1 MYQVLIGYN
10 VTPRPQKISTMFAKA
25 FPEMHV
31 SGMRGTRGKDGVTP
45 SIYGSW
51 LQKAIRRGLTDQ
63 AIYAAAGLFAF
74 STEDRGA
81 PLLTFLLNRI
91 EIIAMEDIGFANP
104 FLTDSVMTK
113 VEQIRNR
120 SDIQAFNILA
130 GVIKA
135 LCESPKTRLSSWIKN
150 ALGREKIECDIG
162 PFGNI
167 HHVFSLEATEIKKRK
182 IGFNSSTL
190 SKWLYSSGRHTKKE
204 WIYGLILVLIRP
216 EKGDEPPIEPLETAH
231 LFEKWVTAPEVLEG
245 FMKDIVMDIHT
256 GKKKKTTESKYD
268 FAIRGAHVE
277 NETIMYPQL
286 KEFYNECKRTG
297 RDGYYPF
304 SKPPEPQYFC
314 KDSDIFTPTSNLI
327 GFKTPTLF
335 GKALTGDDFFF
346 KLMYP
351 GTADFAVLC
360 HQFRKKLG
368 LYSQKTVVIKKVLMT
383 YDYCS
388 MALESSAKASVRT
401 IEAMKKKC
409 SDIVDVLMVTQ
420 VEGGSNMCQVIK
432 SKGIID
438 MLELMKVL
446 LFRRYVESTDTNTNN
461 MVVDREGR
469 VLSVDE
475 NPAEKIQYDR
485 WAKMENPDTVF
496 TAQRNAN
503 MPDAFVHK
511 LKVFSKENEDK
522 IVEFLRFMKATKF
535 SIHRNEEWID
545 RMIETRLWF

>member
-1 MYQVLIGYN
+1 MLDA
-10 VTPRPQKISTMFAKA
+10 RPKFLTMFAKA
-25 FPEMHV
+25 FPDMRV

-51 LQKAIRRGLTDQ
+51 LQKAIRRGLFDK
-63 AIYAAAGLFAF
+63 AIYAAAGLFSFA
-74 STEDRGA
+74 TEDRGA

-104 FLTDSVMTK
+104 FLTDSVITK
-113 VEQIRNR
+113 VEQIRNN
-120 SDIQAFNILA
+120 SSIDSFNILA

-167 HHVFSLEATEIKKRK
+167 QYVFNLDPTEIKKRK

-216 EKGDEPPIEPLETAH
+216 EKGTEPPIEPFESSH
-231 LFEKWVTAPEVLEG
+231 LFEKWVTEPEVLEG
-245 FMKDIVMDIHT
+245 IMKDIVMDIHT
-256 GKKKKTTESKYD
+256 GKKKKTTETKYD

-277 NETIMYPQL
+277 NEAVMYPQL

-297 RDGYYPF
+297 RDGWYPF
-304 SKPPEPQYFC
+304 VATQYFC
-314 KDSDIFTPTSNLI
+314 KDSDMFVPTSQLI

-335 GKALTGDDFFF
+335 GKALTDENYFI

-351 GTADFAVLC
+351 GTVDFAVLC

-368 LYSQKTVVIKKVLMT
+368 LYSQKTFVVRKVLMT

-388 MALESSAKASVRT
+388 MALESSVKASVRT
-401 IEAMKKKC
+401 IEALKKKC
-409 SDIVDVLMVTQ
+409 SDIVDVLMVIQ

-432 SKGIID
+432 SGGTID

-461 MVVDREGR
+461 LVVNREGR

-503 MPDAFVHK
+503 MPDVFVKK
-511 LKVFSKENEDK
+511 LKAFAGDNEDK
-522 IVEFLRFMKATKF
+522 LVEFLKLMKATKF
-535 SIHRNEEWID
+535 SIHRNEAWID
-545 RMIETRLWF
+545 RMIETRRWF